1 MIVLIYAPVTL
12 NFPAAAVVVSESEIT
27 ASSMR
32 KQLFEVR
39 PVRKYHLFNYRH
51 AFVGG
56 IFFYASLN
64 LARLTAGGAVRCC
77 VCFVR

>member
-32 KQLFEVR
+32 KQFEVR